1 MYSFGVVVLKAF
13 ASDLPP
19 AQDASEVVI
28 PYFSIQAEDPVLA
41 DFLKTALSKDPKD
54 RPEASKLLGH
64 PFFQTQVLTDAVK
77 AKQEADALATVRE
90 RGCVVCSDNFD
101 VGEGVECESD
111 DTKHFVCSSCFTG
124 FVRSKVDDDAFRML
138 VAKGGAIYC
147 PAFQCSAPSIKP
159 KLIAEHVS
167 EAVFEEYTS
176 ALQKMEEQKINAT
189 LGESILSVI
198 ARLNS
203 NFSARAHAH
212 ASFALPRERL
222 RAPAHSG
229 GEGVGRAE

>member
-1 MYSFGVVVLKAF
+1 MLKAF

-19 AQDASEVVI
+19 AQDAGVVVI
-28 PYFSIQAEDPVLA
+28 HDTIKAEDSVLA
-41 DFLKTALSKDPKD
+41 DFLEAALAKDPKD

-90 RGCVVCSDNFD
+90 RECVVCSDNFD
-101 VGEGVECESD
+101 VGEGVVCESD

-147 PAFQCSAPSIKP
+147 PAYQCSAPSIRP
-159 KLIAEHVS
+159 KVIAEHVS
-167 EAVFEEYTS
+167 EAVFDEYTS
-176 ALQKMEEQKINAT
+176 ALQKLEEQKINAT
-189 LGESILSVI
+189 LGESIPRVI
-198 ARLNS
+198 ARPPTS
-203 NFSARAHAH
+203 KR
-212 ASFALPRERL
+212 
-222 RAPAHSG
+222 
-229 GEGVGRAE
+229 